1 MKRSFVAGVALTSV
15 LAGHAM
21 AADMPIKS
29 PIKSPMDRPDAF
41 SWTGFYIGG
50 HVGYG
55 WGNKKWS
62 EFDPNGI
69 DRNHTNSFGVSGVVA
84 GAQVGYDHQIG
95 AWVFGVE
102 GQWSWS
108 DINGDRRD
116 LPPET
121 LLCTA
126 QFACNTHVKWI
137 ATATARLGYAFG
149 PALLYAKGGGAWVRE
164 DHRFI
169 EVATGADFASAH
181 ETRSGWTVGGGLEY
195 RLDHNWSTKIEYNY
209 IDFGDRRLFFA
220 NLGRESIGIDQQ
232 IHLVKVG
239 VNYRF
244 GGPAAAK
251 F

>member
-21 AADMPIKS
+21 AADMPTKS
-29 PIKSPMDRPDAF
+29 PIKSPMDRSDAF
-41 SWTGFYIGG
+41 SWTGLYIGG

-55 WGNKKWS
+55 WGDKEWTQV
-62 EFDPNGI
+62 DPK
-69 DRNHTNSFGVSGVVA
+69 RNDANSFGVSGVVA

-116 LPPET
+116 SNPET
-121 LLCTA
+121 LLCNTN
-126 QFACNTHVKWI
+126 FACNTDIKWI
-137 ATATARLGYAFG
+137 ATATGRLGYAVG
-149 PALLYAKGGGAWVRE
+149 PALLYVKGGGAWVRE

-169 EVATGADFASAH
+169 VVATGSDLASAH

-209 IDFGDRRLFFA
+209 IDFGDKRLSFA
-220 NLGRESIGIDQQ
+220 NLGSVSIGIDQQ

-239 VNYRF
+239 INYRF

-251 F
+251 Y